1 MRLQENSLVM
11 DHLSDLIQI
20 YENAL
25 DDKVCSSLIKVFED
39 QSRLH
44 ENVFNQ
50 RKPNFVQLNLTNI
63 LKNSKNI
70 EYLHFEVVKSI
81 IKHKKIYLEKMS
93 NNFFPDTNLL
103 EELRIKRYVPNLDQ
117 AFDTHIDVTDCESSK
132 RFLSFLFYLND
143 VEIGGET
150 VFKDLTIKPKTGKLV
165 IFPPMWMFPH
175 SGKEPIDKNKYIVST
190 YLHYK
195 SSLNG

>member
-1 MRLQENSLVM
+1 MLLPKKNLVM
-11 DHLSDLIQI
+11 DHLNDFIQI
-20 YENAL
+20 YESAL
-25 DDKVCSSLIKVFED
+25 DYEVCSSLIKIFED
-39 QSRLH
+39 KNKFQ
-44 ENVFNQ
+44 EKIINQ

-70 EYLHFEVVKSI
+70 EYLHYEIVKSI
-81 IKHKKIYLEKMS
+81 IKYKKIYLKKIS

-103 EELRIKRYVPNLDQ
+103 EEIRIKRYIPNSNQ

-150 VFKDLTIKPKTGKLV
+150 VFENLTIKPKTGRLI
-165 IFPPMWMFPH
+165 IFPPMWMYPH